1 MDSRTVMPVKL
12 IAAVLY
18 CDPAGLETAFE
29 RVAGAFSAIDH
40 YGESVEF
47 TASDYYEAEMGPGLK
62 RCLVS
67 FSDLV
72 HPGCLA
78 QAKQT
83 TREIEN
89 HFSRDGHRRVNID
102 IGYLDMFKVVL
113 ASFKGRT
120 NKIYLSAGVWADM
133 VLYYEK
139 GDFRPFLWTFPDFK
153 EGCYRVSLLD
163 IRNRY
168 KQQLKT
174 IGPAGQRRIDAR
186 DH

>member
-1 MDSRTVMPVKL
+1 MDTDTVTPVKL

-18 CDPAGLETAFE
+18 RDETLLETAFE
-29 RVAGAFSAIDH
+29 RIADTFSMVDHRGEGVAF
-40 YGESVEF
+40 V
-47 TASDYYEAEMGPGLK
+47 ASNYYEAEMGPALK
-62 RCLVS
+62 RGLIS
-67 FSDLV
+67 LQDLV

-89 HFSRDGHRRVNID
+89 QLSDNGHRRVNID

-120 NKIYLSAGVWADM
+120 NKIYLSGGVWADM

-139 GDFRPFLWTFPDFK
+139 GRFRPFLWTFPDFK
-153 EGCYRVSLLD
+153 EGLYDDSLQA
-163 IRNRY
+163 IRDRY

-174 IGPAGQRRIDAR
+174 R
-186 DH
+186 